1 MPAIRSPKAKWGDV
15 WFALLEVGP
24 ITRIPPANDYI
35 YIVSQKHI
43 ETLKDKKLPYDLVN
57 ANVKESKTVQA
68 VW

>member
-1 MPAIRSPKAKWGDV
+1 MPAIRIPKAKWGDV

-57 ANVKESKTVQA
+57 ANVKESKTV
-68 VW
+68 